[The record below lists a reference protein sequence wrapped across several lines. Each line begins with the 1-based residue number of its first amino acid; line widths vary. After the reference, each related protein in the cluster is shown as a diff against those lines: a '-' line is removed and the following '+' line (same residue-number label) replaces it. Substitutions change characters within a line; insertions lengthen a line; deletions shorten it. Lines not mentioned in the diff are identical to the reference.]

1 MTFAT
6 LLYPCLIA
14 ATWTPATILIKK
26 DLRELCQEAE
36 LVVEG
41 EVVSNSADWNADRT
55 LIWTQSKLAVTHFH
69 LGQALTEVTIFE
81 PGGAVGPIGQDI
93 ASMARYTPGERVI
106 VFLKRDVLGQWRT
119 HGCIQGR
126 FSLDGEQVTLDPG
139 LLHVHGSHFRDA
151 EAKPRP
157 AVARTEFLAKI
168 SSLLPGDRK

>member
-1 MTFAT
+1 MTFAS
-6 LLYPCLIA
+6 LLYPCLIV

-26 DLRELCQEAE
+26 DLRELCQESD

-41 EVVSNSADWNADRT
+41 EVASTSADWNADRT
-55 LIWTQSKLAVTHFH
+55 LIWTQSRISVSSVLY
-69 LGQALTEVTIFE
+69 GQGSSEVTISE
-81 PGGAVGPIGQDI
+81 PGGVVGPIGQDI

-139 LLHVHGSHFRDA
+139 LLHVHGAHFRDA

-157 AVARTEFLAKI
+157 AVTRTEFLAKI